1 MAPKIAIFG
10 WMGNIKRM
18 KTDQMITWVEISEKA
33 YAHNLVFFKKR
44 IPSRTEFSVVVKANA
59 YGHGIGEIS
68 RLAMKHGA
76 DSLCVHTLD
85 EALFLRGLGVT
96 QDILIMGP
104 VPRLRLREVVA
115 NDFRLVLYN
124 RETLADLNQLTR
136 EMNKPVRVH
145 LKLEMG
151 THRQGIDAEDLA
163 NFLNDLKN
171 FSSVKL
177 EAAYSHFSN
186 IEDTTDH
193 SYAFYQLQLFNRMAA
208 QIQKSGFPEVK
219 KHVAC
224 SAAMLLFPE
233 THFGMV
239 RLGISQYGLWPSRET
254 FVSYKMKHAQN
265 SEEALRPVLS
275 WKTRVAQVKSVP
287 ANHFISYG
295 CGYQTTRDSR
305 IAVLPIGYSDGY
317 DRRLSNQSYVLINGR
332 RAPVRG
338 RVCMNFIMVDVTDIP
353 DVKLEDEAV
362 LIGQQGNEKITA
374 DFLAQLMGTINY
386 EVVTRIN
393 WQIPRVVT

>member
-1 MAPKIAIFG
+1 
-10 WMGNIKRM
+10 MGNIKSM
-18 KTDQMITWVEISEKA
+18 NTDQMISWVEVSEKA
-33 YAHNLVFFKKR
+33 YAHNLAFFKQR

-59 YGHGIGEIS
+59 YGHGIGEVS

-76 DSLCVHTLD
+76 DSLCVHTVD
-85 EALFLRGLGVT
+85 EALFLRHFGIT

-136 EMNKPVRVH
+136 QMNKPVRVH

-163 NFLNDLKN
+163 DFLKDLKN

-193 SYAFYQLQLFNRMAA
+193 SYALYQLELFDRMTS
-208 QIQKSGFPEVK
+208 QIQNSGFPEIK

-233 THFGMV
+233 TQFDMV

-265 SEEALRPVLS
+265 TEDALRPVLS
-275 WKTRVAQVKSVP
+275 WKTRVAQLKSVP
-287 ANHFISYG
+287 ANRFIGYG
-295 CGYQTTRDSR
+295 CSYQTTRDSL

-317 DRRLSNQSYVLINGR
+317 DRRLSNQSYVLIHGR

-353 DVKLEDEAV
+353 EVKLEDEAV
-362 LIGQQGNEKITA
+362 LIGQQGKEKITA
-374 DFLAQLMGTINY
+374 DYLAQLMATINY

-393 WQIPRVVT
+393 WQIPRVIKD

>member
-1 MAPKIAIFG
+1 MSTE
-10 WMGNIKRM
+10 RL
-18 KTDQMITWVEISEKA
+18 TSWVEISEA
-33 YAHNLVFFKKR
+33 SYAHNLTFFKKR
-44 IPSRTEFSVVVKANA
+44 IPSHTELSIVVKANA

-76 DSLCVHTLD
+76 DSFCVHTLD
-85 EALFLRGLGVT
+85 EALYLRGLGLA

-104 VPRLRLREVVA
+104 VPPPRLREVVT

-124 RETLADLNQLTR
+124 PETLAYLNRLTQ

-151 THRQGIDAEDLA
+151 THRQGIDSGDLA
-163 NFLNDLKN
+163 DFLKDLSN
-171 FSSVKL
+171 SSLVKL
-177 EAAYSHFSN
+177 EGAYSHFSN

-193 SYAFYQLQLFNRMAA
+193 SYAFYQLNRFKSMVE
-208 QIQKSGFPEVK
+208 QIKQKGFSGIK

-224 SAAMLLFPE
+224 SAAILLFRE
-233 THFGMV
+233 THFDMV

-254 FVSYKMKHAQN
+254 FVSYKIKHARN
-265 SEEALRPVLS
+265 SEDVLRPVLR
-275 WKTRVAQVKSVP
+275 WKTRVAQIKRVP
-287 ANHFISYG
+287 ANRFIGYG
-295 CGYQTTRDSR
+295 CSFQTTRDSR
-305 IAVLPIGYSDGY
+305 IAVLPVGYSDGY
-317 DRRLSNQSYVLINGR
+317 DRGLSNQSYVLIHGQ

-362 LIGQQGNEKITA
+362 LIGEQGKERITA
-374 DFLAQLMGTINY
+374 DHLAQLIGTINY
-386 EVVTRIN
+386 ELVTRIN
-393 WQIPRVVT
+393 WQIPRIII

>member
-1 MAPKIAIFG
+1 
-10 WMGNIKRM
+10 MGNIKSM
-18 KTDQMITWVEISEKA
+18 KTDQMMTWVEISEKA
-33 YAHNLVFFKKR
+33 YAHNLAFFKQR

-85 EALFLRGLGVT
+85 EAISLRRFGID

-104 VPRLRLREVVA
+104 VPRLRLREVIA

-151 THRQGIDAEDLA
+151 THRQGIDAEDLV

-193 SYAFYQLQLFNRMAA
+193 SYAFYQLELFNSMSA
-208 QIQKSGFPEVK
+208 QIQKSGFPEFK

-233 THFGMV
+233 THFDMV

-254 FVSYKMKHAQN
+254 FVSYKMRHAQN
-265 SEEALRPVLS
+265 TEEALRPVLS
-275 WKTRVAQVKSVP
+275 WKARVTQLKSVP
-287 ANHFISYG
+287 ANRFIGYG
-295 CGYQTTRDSR
+295 CSYQTTRDSR

-317 DRRLSNQSYVLINGR
+317 DRRLSNQSYVLIHGR

-353 DVKLEDEAV
+353 EVKVEDEAV
-362 LIGQQGNEKITA
+362 FIGHQGKEKITA
-374 DFLAQLMGTINY
+374 DYLAQLMGTINY

-393 WQIPRVVT
+393 WQIPRIIT

>member
-1 MAPKIAIFG
+1 
-10 WMGNIKRM
+10 MGNIKRM
-18 KTDQMITWVEISEKA
+18 NTDQLNTWVEISEKA
-33 YAHNLVFFKKR
+33 YAHNLAFFKKR
-44 IPSRTEFSVVVKANA
+44 IPARTEFSVVVKANA

-85 EALFLRGLGVT
+85 EALFLRSQGII

-104 VPRLRLREVVA
+104 VPRLRLRDVVA

-124 RETLADLNQLTR
+124 RETLTELNQLTR

-151 THRQGIDAEDLA
+151 THRQGIDAQDLA
-163 NFLNDLKN
+163 DFLKDLKN
-171 FSSVKL
+171 FSLVKL

-193 SYAFYQLQLFNRMAA
+193 SYALYQVELFNRMAA
-208 QIQKSGFPEVK
+208 QIQRSGFPEVK

-233 THFGMV
+233 TRFDMV

-254 FVSYKMKHAQN
+254 LVSYKMKQTQN
-265 SEEALRPVLS
+265 TEEALRPILS
-275 WKTRVAQVKSVP
+275 WKARLAQVKSVP
-287 ANHFISYG
+287 ANRFIGYG
-295 CGYQTTRDSR
+295 CSYQTTRDSR

-317 DRRLSNQSYVLINGR
+317 DRRLSNQSYVLIHGR

-353 DVKLEDEAV
+353 DAKVEDEAV
-362 LIGQQGNEKITA
+362 LIGQQGTEKITA
-374 DFLAQLMGTINY
+374 DYLAQLMGTINY

-393 WQIPRVVT
+393 WQIPRIVI

>member
-1 MAPKIAIFG
+1 
-10 WMGNIKRM
+10 MGNIKSM
-18 KTDQMITWVEISEKA
+18 NTGQLNTWVEISEKA
-33 YAHNLVFFKKR
+33 YAHNLAFFKKR
-44 IPSRTEFSVVVKANA
+44 IPSRTEFSAVVKANA

-85 EALFLRGLGVT
+85 EALLLRGLGIG

-104 VPRLRLREVVA
+104 VPRLRLNEVVV

-124 RETLADLNQLTR
+124 RETLTDLNQLTR
-136 EMNKPVRVH
+136 ELNKPVRVH
-145 LKLEMG
+145 LKMEMG
-151 THRQGIDAEDLA
+151 THRQGIDADDLA
-163 NFLNDLKN
+163 DFLKELKN
-171 FSSVKL
+171 SSLVKL

-193 SYAFYQLQLFNRMAA
+193 SYALYQLELFKRMTA

-233 THFGMV
+233 THFDMV
-239 RLGISQYGLWPSRET
+239 RIGISQYGLWPSRET
-254 FVSYKMKHAQN
+254 FVSYKMKHSQN

-275 WKTRVAQVKSVP
+275 WKARVAQVKSVP
-287 ANHFISYG
+287 ANRFIGYG
-295 CGYQTTRDSR
+295 CSYQTTRDSR
-305 IAVLPIGYSDGY
+305 LAVLPIGYSDGY
-317 DRRLSNQSYVLINGR
+317 DRRLSNQSYVLIHGR

-353 DVKLEDEAV
+353 DAKAEDEAV

-374 DFLAQLMGTINY
+374 DYLAQLMGTINY

-393 WQIPRVVT
+393 WQIPRIIT